1 MLYLLYYACK
11 ISQATAYMKF
21 EEVMESFVLVVYAS
35 LAASRIFFATI
46 TSLSELYFR
55 CRRFILL
62 VQTNKVISVNYG
74 SSLSSQKPWR
84 LVRFDL
90 ILRMRNIYIKSNLN
104 LLTKFSRSNRSTK
117 FKDFFPW
124 NISQI
129 IQKTIPIS
137 MRNSHKLCDEIGCPV
152 LSLLERKLREQH
164 GQTFPIE
171 GKPL

>member
-11 ISQATAYMKF
+11 NSQATAYMKF

-74 SSLSSQKPWR
+74 SSLSS
-84 LVRFDL
+84 
-90 ILRMRNIYIKSNLN
+90 
-104 LLTKFSRSNRSTK
+104 
-117 FKDFFPW
+117 
-124 NISQI
+124 
-129 IQKTIPIS
+129 
-137 MRNSHKLCDEIGCPV
+137 
-152 LSLLERKLREQH
+152 
-164 GQTFPIE
+164 
-171 GKPL
+171 